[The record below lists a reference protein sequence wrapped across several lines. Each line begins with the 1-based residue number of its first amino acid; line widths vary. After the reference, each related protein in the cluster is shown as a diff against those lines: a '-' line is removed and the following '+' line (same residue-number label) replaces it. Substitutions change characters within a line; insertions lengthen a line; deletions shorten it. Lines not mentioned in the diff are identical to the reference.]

1 MHPSFSK
8 RILKQPLAILITLG
22 LIVLAA
28 FLAPIEKTLGASI
41 RVIYIHA
48 AWVWTGKVLFGLA
61 AIAGLLA
68 LIFSSRD
75 RIVYLSRALAHAAL
89 FFWLTYLPMSLYVM
103 RSTWGGFFFDE
114 PRWRIPFML
123 GIIAVL
129 LQGAL
134 WAFNNDRFTALGNL
148 VFGVALWWQLGGAE
162 NILHPEN
169 PIQQSNSTAIMGS
182 FTLILIFTV
191 LLGAQITL
199 WIFEQRHPIR
209 KNA

>member
-1 MHPSFSK
+1 MSQTFSS
-8 RILKQPLAILITLG
+8 RFLKQPLAVLITLAVII
-22 LIVLAA
+22 LIA
-28 FLAPIEKTLGASI
+28 FLAPIEKTLGANI
-41 RVIYIHA
+41 RIIYIHA
-48 AWVWTGKVLFGLA
+48 AWVWTGKLLFGIA

-68 LIFSSRD
+68 LIFSRQERLVHFTRS
-75 RIVYLSRALAHAAL
+75 LAFTAL
-89 FFWLTYLPMSLYVM
+89 FFWITYLPMSLYVM
-103 RSTWGGFFFDE
+103 QSTWGGFFFDE

-148 VFGVALWWQLGGAE
+148 VFGVALWWQLGGVV
-162 NILHPEN
+162 NVLHPDN

-182 FTLILIFTV
+182 YSLILIFTI